1 MVSVEKDTDKLLF
14 HEFGFNNY
22 RLYDIVSLVF
32 LPVVLLQA
40 STDQSALDTN
50 IPYQIA
56 SFAFI
61 LIQLLGIIAVMS
73 QVAWQVSIPGFLGN
87 PRKVEDNNNTREM
100 KTL

>member
-1 MVSVEKDTDKLLF
+1 M
-14 HEFGFNNY
+14 
-22 RLYDIVSLVF
+22 SLVF

-61 LIQLLGIIAVMS
+61 MVQLLGIIAVMS
-73 QVAWQVSIPGFLGN
+73 QVAWQVFVVFIPVVAVSIWYQVLI
-87 PRKVEDNNNTREM
+87 
-100 KTL
+100 